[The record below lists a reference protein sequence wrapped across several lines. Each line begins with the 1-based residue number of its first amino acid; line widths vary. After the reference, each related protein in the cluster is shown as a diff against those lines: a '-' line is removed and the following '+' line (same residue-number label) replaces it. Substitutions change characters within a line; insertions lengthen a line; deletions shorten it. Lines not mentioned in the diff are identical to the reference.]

1 MENQNNIRFISK
13 FVLLVMLFAAVSIC
27 VIQNADAFDTLA
39 VMKVIGFKANGN
51 VLLLN
56 SDNQIMPEVEP
67 PKFKLEKGN
76 TVIVNINVKYE
87 NGNLMIERIR
97 IDDVLE
103 KGKDKKKPA
112 SSDSMG
118 I

>member
-1 MENQNNIRFISK
+1 MEKQSNIRFISR
-13 FVLLVMLFAAVSIC
+13 FVLLVMLFAATSIA
-27 VIQNADAFDTLA
+27 VTHKAYGFDTLA
-39 VMKVIGFKANGN
+39 LMKVIGFRENGN

-56 SDNQIMPEVEP
+56 SDNQVMPEVEP

-76 TVIVNINVKYE
+76 LVIVDINVRYG

-97 IDDVLE
+97 IDDILE